1 MNEEE
6 YILNENAERN
16 KRPFK
21 WTIVKK
27 LILAIFLIIETLLI
41 LLILNKIYKDKD
53 MKDMKLMED
62 IIYGNDGVNYYA
74 YSPFNMKGSDSIN
87 TNNGK
92 RNAYISFGILGIND
106 SINIGLINSG
116 TGWIPF
122 FYFNKIEEMLCYHE
136 YCINE

>member
-41 LLILNKIYKDKD
+41 LLILNKIYKDKED
-53 MKDMKLMED
+53 MKFMED
-62 IIYGNDGVNYYA
+62 IIDGNDGVNYYA
-74 YSPFNMKGSDSIN
+74 YSPFSMKGSDSIN
-87 TNNGK
+87 TNKGK

-116 TGWIPF
+116 TAWIPF
-122 FYFNKIEEMLCYHE
+122 YYFKKNRRNVLLS
-136 YCINE
+136 

>member
-1 MNEEE
+1 
-6 YILNENAERN
+6 
-16 KRPFK
+16 
-21 WTIVKK
+21 
-27 LILAIFLIIETLLI
+27 
-41 LLILNKIYKDKD
+41 
-53 MKDMKLMED
+53 MKNMKFMED
-62 IIYGNDGVNYYA
+62 IIDGNVGVNYYA
-74 YSPFNMKGSDSIN
+74 YSPYNTEYSKVKGSDSIN